1 MSKSRNS
8 KSYQVPHGEDL
19 EYENRIF
26 GERHVEIFCKPRIK
40 RIEERRLQRY
50 TKQQFRE
57 M

>member
-19 EYENRIF
+19 EYENQIF
-26 GERHVEIFCKPRIK
+26 GERHNTAFNKPKIK
-40 RIEERRLQRY
+40 RIEERRMQRH
-50 TKQQFRE
+50 TKHQFRE